1 MKIYIVRH
9 GQVDHNLHKQYNNED
24 EDLNAT
30 GIKEA
35 EEIKEMISNIKYDVV
50 ICSPLLRAIHTAN
63 IINVSNKDLIIDERL
78 KERDPASLSGQ
89 SINFTDRE
97 EYWGYYSKIKYGTS
111 ENIVTFFCRVHDFLD
126 ELKNKDYESVLI
138 VAHSGVS
145 KAFYGYFNGIPE
157 DGKFLNLGLQNCE
170 IKEYEI

>member
-1 MKIYIVRH
+1 MF
-9 GQVDHNLHKQYNNED
+9 
-24 EDLNAT
+24 
-30 GIKEA
+30 
-35 EEIKEMISNIKYDVV
+35 
-50 ICSPLLRAIHTAN
+50 PLLRAIHTAN
-63 IINVSNKDLIIDERL
+63 IINASNKDLIIDERL

-89 SINFTDRE
+89 SIHVTDRE

-111 ENIVTFFCRVHDFLD
+111 ENIVTFFNRVHEFLD
-126 ELKNKDYESVLI
+126 ELRTQNYDSVLI

-157 DGKFLNLGLQNCE
+157 DGRFLNLGLQNCE

>member
-9 GQVDHNLHKQYNNED
+9 GQVDHNLHKQYNNKD

-35 EEIKEMISNIKYDVV
+35 EEIRDVISNISYDV
-50 ICSPLLRAIHTAN
+50 IISSPLLRAAHTAN
-63 IINVSNKDLIIDERL
+63 IINTNNKDLILDERL
-78 KERDPASLSGQ
+78 KERDPASLSGR
-89 SINFTDRE
+89 SIYVTDRE
-97 EYWGYYSKIKYGTS
+97 EYWNYYSKIQYGTS
-111 ENIVTFFCRVHDFLD
+111 ENIVKFFNRVHDFLN
-126 ELKNKDYESVLI
+126 ELKQKKYDIVLI